1 MPKLFASDIVI
12 HDKETGEKM
21 ATRVEVNH
29 PARHRG
35 IEIYQSSFDDGGSAV
50 KFKAVPMQAMA
61 KQFDLTGTIGG
72 SSQLSR
78 GQGAASEQLTV
89 EYTGLRVINVENF
102 AGERMSGADV
112 RKVDLRATLNSSLG
126 AANKVDGKKDLRNVG
141 PSVSYKLRDGAGQ
154 AREFNN
160 YMLPVDM
167 GDSVPVFLL
176 GMRETPSEPFRYLRI
191 PADAE
196 GNMDEFMR
204 LRYAL
209 LDAALREKAVKRY
222 AAKAVD
228 AKNPQLTEQLAA
240 SASRALALFSGS
252 GRSGSAEPVAGL
264 QSVADFIE
272 ANVPESERNKAGE
285 VLIRILNGT
294 LFELAQIA
302 REGAGLPPMP
312 ADEKTQMFMT
322 QAVLA
327 LSDIPLY
334 PAPVTLQLSDFTQV
348 QASVF
353 QVARA
358 PGKTVVYLG
367 CTLLILGIFAMLYV
381 RERRLWIWFSPVAGD
396 APDAAL
402 GSHATMALSTNR
414 KTMDGDREFDQLKA
428 RLLGVTD

>member
-1 MPKLFASDIVI
+1 
-12 HDKETGEKM
+12 
-21 ATRVEVNH
+21 
-29 PARHRG
+29 
-35 IEIYQSSFDDGGSAV
+35 
-50 KFKAVPMQAMA
+50 
-61 KQFDLTGTIGG
+61 
-72 SSQLSR
+72 
-78 GQGAASEQLTV
+78 
-89 EYTGLRVINVENF
+89 
-102 AGERMSGADV
+102 MSGADV

-209 LDAALREKAVKRY
+209 LDSALREKAVKRY

-252 GRSGSAEPVAGL
+252 ARSDSAEPVAGL

-381 RERRLWIWFSPVAGD
+381 RERRLWIWFSPVTGD